1 MGLLLMCGNMLKS
14 VIISWE
20 DVGREEPGF
29 IDIAPILLDRV
40 MTVV

>member
-1 MGLLLMCGNMLKS
+1 MRCSMLKS
-14 VIISWE
+14 MVVSWE

-29 IDIAPILLDRV
+29 IDIAPIFLDRV

>member
-1 MGLLLMCGNMLKS
+1 MGLLLMCGDRLKS
-14 VIISWE
+14 MVVSWE
-20 DVGREEPGF
+20 DVGREKPGF